1 MTRLECIK
9 SNAFLLGLNMNK
21 ATKEQKIQWLC
32 QIIDN
37 ETDKPE
43 DEMDFAL
50 IDECSAYLRELSD
63 KAAEATKEQKQRIL
77 QQIKAHHNQTA
88 TTKSAKVLRLNW
100 RKMGRIVAIAATV
113 AALLL
118 STLTVLAK
126 VNGYSSAWEYV
137 KENIHKIIGMDAG
150 DRVNEDGITLIKN
163 DGVITYASIEEL
175 LESAGLDIMYPS
187 ELPAGVQITKIL
199 EQIVSEKRK
208 VYCYQFTDTNISI
221 LASTQQTV
229 FSDNLEE
236 YEILRIEETIFYIE
250 KTPGEIYQAVGYDGK
265 YEYRICCNDYDVLI
279 KILSNMKEI
288 EK

>member
-1 MTRLECIK
+1 MTRLESIK
-9 SNAFLLGLNMNK
+9 NNAYLLDLNMTR

-50 IDECSAYLRELSD
+50 IGECSAYLRELSD

-88 TTKSAKVLRLNW
+88 TKSAKILRPSW
-100 RKMGRIVAIAATV
+100 RKMGRIVAIAAAV
-113 AALLL
+113 ATILV

-137 KENIHKIIGMDAG
+137 TENLQKIAGLNAG
-150 DRVNEDGITLIKN
+150 DRVNDGEITLIKN
-163 DGVITYASIEEL
+163 DGVIAYKSIEEL
-175 LESAGLDIMYPS
+175 LHNEGYNFLYPS
-187 ELPAGVQITKIL
+187 ELPDDVQIIKIS
-199 EQIVSEKRK
+199 QQYISEERL
-208 VYCYQFTDTNISI
+208 VYCYTFSDPSISI
-221 LASTQQTV
+221 TVSEVSGIFPEDLGKYEHFST
-229 FSDNLEE
+229 DNMV
-236 YEILRIEETIFYIE
+236 FYIKE
-250 KTPGEIYQAVGYDGK
+250 FSNGSYQAVSYDDQ
-265 YEYRICCNDYDVLI
+265 YEYIFSINNYDKLLV
-279 KILSNMKEI
+279 ILSGMKGL

>member
-9 SNAFLLGLNMNK
+9 SNTFLLGLNMSK

-88 TTKSAKVLRLNW
+88 NHVAKVLRPNW
-100 RKMGRIVAIAATV
+100 RKIGKIVAIAAAV
-113 AALLL
+113 ATILV

-137 KENIHKIIGMDAG
+137 TENLQKIASLNAG
-150 DRVNEDGITLIKN
+150 DRMNEGNITLIK
-163 DGVITYASIEEL
+163 GEESIAYSSIEHLIETEGYNIL
-175 LESAGLDIMYPS
+175 YPTT
-187 ELPAGVQITKIL
+187 LPEGIEITK
-199 EQIVSEKRK
+199 VSQAIITND
-208 VYCYQFTDTNISI
+208 YCLYCIQFTDETLFISV
-221 LASTQQTV
+221 SNKQTI
-229 FSDNLEE
+229 SKDDMKRMEE
-236 YEILRIEETIFYIE
+236 YKTLNILFYIE
-250 KTPGEIYQAVGYDGK
+250 KISDYTYQAVGYRDE
-265 YEYRICCNDYDVLI
+265 YEYVVYCDSYEKLTV
-279 KILSNMKEI
+279 ILDGMKGL

>member
-43 DEMDFAL
+43 DEIDFAL
-50 IDECSAYLRELSD
+50 IGECSAYLRELSD

-88 TTKSAKVLRLNW
+88 TKSAKVLRPNW
-100 RKMGRIVAIAATV
+100 RKVGRIVAIAATV

-118 STLTVLAK
+118 SSLTVLAK

-137 KENIHKIIGMDAG
+137 KENVQRIIGLDAG
-150 DRVNEDGITLIKN
+150 DRMNEGNITLIKHDSVVAYN
-163 DGVITYASIEEL
+163 SIEEL
-175 LESAGLDIMYPS
+175 LQTEGYDIMYPS
-187 ELPAGVQITKIL
+187 ELPEGVRITKISQ
-199 EQIVSEKRK
+199 QIIIENDVLYSIH
-208 VYCYQFTDTNISI
+208 FTNIELSMVV
-221 LASTQQTV
+221 SNKTTV
-229 FSDNLEE
+229 SDVDLQKYESFKTANMTFYLKKFSN
-236 YEILRIEETIFYIE
+236 
-250 KTPGEIYQAVGYDGK
+250 GVYQAIGNDGK
-265 YEYRICCNDYDVLI
+265 YEYMISFNDYDSLMIILNGI
-279 KILSNMKEI
+279 KGF

>member
-9 SNAFLLGLNMNK
+9 NNTFLLGLNMSK

-88 TTKSAKVLRLNW
+88 KHVAKVLRPNW
-100 RKMGRIVAIAATV
+100 RKIGRIVAIAAAV
-113 AALLL
+113 ATILV

-137 KENIHKIIGMDAG
+137 KENVQKIIGLDAG
-150 DRVNEDGITLIKN
+150 DRVNEGEITLIKN
-163 DGVITYASIEEL
+163 DGVVAYKSIEEL
-175 LESAGLDIMYPS
+175 LEKENLDILYPA
-187 ELPAGVQITKIL
+187 ELPNGVHITKISQ
-199 EQIVSEKRK
+199 QIISEEKI
-208 VYCYQFTDTNISI
+208 VYSYRFTDQAISV
-221 LASTQQTV
+221 AVSTVPRFSQKDLEMYDIIESSTMTV
-229 FSDNLEE
+229 YLVQKRDG
-236 YEILRIEETIFYIE
+236 YCQI
-250 KTPGEIYQAVGYDGK
+250 VGYDGK
-265 YEYRICCNDYDVLI
+265 YEYLICSNDYDVLI
-279 KILSNMKEI
+279 NILNSMKGI

>member
-9 SNAFLLGLNMNK
+9 SNAFLLGLNMSK

-88 TTKSAKVLRLNW
+88 KHVAKVLRPNW
-100 RKMGRIVAIAATV
+100 RKIGRIVAIATAVATILV
-113 AALLL
+113 

-137 KENIHKIIGMDAG
+137 TENLQKIASLNAG
-150 DRVNEDGITLIKN
+150 DRMNEGNITLIK
-163 DGVITYASIEEL
+163 GEESIAYSSIEHLIETEGYNIL
-175 LESAGLDIMYPS
+175 YPTT
-187 ELPAGVQITKIL
+187 LPEGIEITK
-199 EQIVSEKRK
+199 VSQAIITND
-208 VYCYQFTDTNISI
+208 YCLYCIQFTDETLFISV
-221 LASTQQTV
+221 SNKQTI
-229 FSDNLEE
+229 SKDDMKRMEE
-236 YEILRIEETIFYIE
+236 YKTLNILFYIE
-250 KTPGEIYQAVGYDGK
+250 KISDYTYQAVGYRDE
-265 YEYRICCNDYDVLI
+265 YEYVVYCDSYEKLTV
-279 KILSNMKEI
+279 ILDGMKGL